1 MLVFNL
7 IRKDR
12 ERERERKT
20 QEVYFTIISQKKSF
34 MIFTFYFQ
42 EKEKWKLISCK
53 KKK

>member
-34 MIFTFYFQ
+34 MILLFIF
-42 EKEKWKLISCK
+42 KRK
-53 KKK
+53 KNES